1 MDRTLKYL
9 VICLL
14 GIVITAILSLDSARD
29 LANGEP
35 AEPLLQSNPSE
46 PFGTLNRMLQ
56 VAVCDVSVGEV
67 QQYADSNST
76 QPATAKDKK
85 PDSSPPASDLPQ
97 AQGSQKKTASEVKL
111 PDYRVITMSQG
122 EKIYYRKGLV
132 EKIEIDGFVANPSM
146 PLEFIACG
154 EGGKDYESLV
164 VLKCKPWN
172 IHLALILSGL
182 KEGKGPQ
189 SFGDPT
195 KPTGDFVLVFVSWE
209 KDGKTFSYRIED
221 LIIDSQTQKPLE
233 LVGWSFSGSMFV
245 DEIDYDT
252 GKPTGKKIYLAD
264 IEKNIIANWHDPAAI
279 LNVPTQGG
287 LYLPNKQLLPP
298 RGTKITMTIR
308 PPNPKEL
315 EELKK
320 INSIVAE
327 REQKEKQEKQQK
339 QPPK

>member
-1 MDRTLKYL
+1 MKRTLKYL

-14 GIVITAILSLDSARD
+14 GISTTAIL
-29 LANGEP
+29 
-35 AEPLLQSNPSE
+35 LLQLELAACPDNSSQPS
-46 PFGTLNRMLQ
+46 
-56 VAVCDVSVGEV
+56 
-67 QQYADSNST
+67 
-76 QPATAKDKK
+76 TAKDEK
-85 PDSSPPASDLPQ
+85 PDSSVPAPPRIPPGQENGTSPTNSPAE
-97 AQGSQKKTASEVKL
+97 TVKL
-111 PDYRVITMSQG
+111 PDARVITMSQG

-132 EKIEIDGFVANPSM
+132 EKIEIEGFIANPSM
-146 PLEFIACG
+146 PLEFIACAG
-154 EGGKDYESLV
+154 GGKDYESLV

-209 KDGKTFSYRIED
+209 KDGKTVSYRIED
-221 LIIDSQTQKPLE
+221 LILNNQTKKTLE

-279 LNVPTQGG
+279 LNIPTQGG
-287 LYLPNKQLLPP
+287 LYFPNKEVLPP

-320 INSIVAE
+320 INSIAAE
-327 REQKEKQEKQQK
+327 REQKGKQEKSNHK
-339 QPPK
+339 DTEDTKNTK